1 MFVIKKIENKTLT
14 NRVYSE
20 PVSFDTDKEMFNYL
34 VSNIDLFDGYG
45 SDVFNNKKSICRTK
59 STLPLLESGFY

>member
-1 MFVIKKIENKTLT
+1 MFEIKKIENKTLT

-45 SDVFNNKKSICRTK
+45 SDVFNNKKRVGHTTDYK
-59 STLPLLESGFY
+59 SLLV